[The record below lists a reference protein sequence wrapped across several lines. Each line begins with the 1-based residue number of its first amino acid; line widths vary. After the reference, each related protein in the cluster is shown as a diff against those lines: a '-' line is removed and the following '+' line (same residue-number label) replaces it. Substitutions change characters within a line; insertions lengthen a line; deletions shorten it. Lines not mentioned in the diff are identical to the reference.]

1 MRISTRSAVDP
12 FLVMTVL
19 AAARGREAQGADIVH
34 LEVGQPGA
42 PAPRRAIE
50 AAAAAMR
57 AGPLGY
63 TEALGLPA
71 LRERL
76 SRRYADRHG
85 VAVPPE
91 RIAITAGASGAF
103 VLAFLAL
110 FEAGARVALAE
121 PGYPAYRNILRAMGL
136 EPVGLPAAA
145 ADRFQ
150 PTPALLDGAGALDGL
165 IVASPANPTGAVL
178 ERAALGALVADCRRR
193 GVALISDEIYH
204 GVEFGPPCAS
214 ALEFGEDVLV
224 VNSFSKYWRLTGW
237 RVGWLVAPA
246 PVIAAVDRLAQSL
259 FICPPHVSQVAALA
273 ALDADEEL
281 EAEVAAY
288 ARNSDLLGEALTRLG
303 FSLPA
308 PADGAFYLYADASRL
323 TGDSPAF
330 CARMLAEAGVAAT
343 PGTDFDPARGH
354 RTVRFSVAGST
365 ERVAEAARRLAAWL
379 G

>member
-1 MRISTRSAVDP
+1 MRISTRSTVDP

-19 AAARGREAQGADIVH
+19 AAARAREAAGADVVH
-34 LEVGQPGA
+34 MEIGQPGE
-42 PAPRRAIE
+42 PPPRRAIE

-110 FEAGARVALAE
+110 FEVGGRVALAD
-121 PGYPAYRNILRAMGL
+121 PGYPAYRNILRALGL
-136 EPVGLPAAA
+136 APVGLPAEA

-150 PTPALLDGAGALDGL
+150 PTAALLDAAGPLDGL
-165 IVASPANPTGAVL
+165 LVASPANPTGAAL
-178 ERAALGALVADCRRR
+178 DRAALGALVGDCRRR
-193 GVALISDEIYH
+193 GLSLVSDEIYH

-214 ALEFGEDVLV
+214 ALEFGDDVVV

-237 RVGWLVAPA
+237 RVGWLAAP
-246 PVIAAVDRLAQSL
+246 PEVIAAVERLAQSL
-259 FICPPHVSQVAALA
+259 FICPSHVAQVAALA

-281 EAEVAAY
+281 APAVAAY
-288 ARNSDLLGEALTRLG
+288 RRNRDILAEALPPLG
-303 FSLPA
+303 FTLPA
-308 PADGAFYLYADASRL
+308 PPDGAFYLYADASRL
-323 TGDSPAF
+323 TGDSAAF
-330 CARMLAEAGVAAT
+330 CARMLVEAGVAAT
-343 PGTDFDPARGH
+343 PGADFDPVRGH
-354 RTVRFSVAGST
+354 TAVRFSVAGPT
-365 ERVAEAARRLAAWL
+365 ERIAEGARRLAAWL

>member
-1 MRISTRSAVDP
+1 
-12 FLVMTVL
+12 
-19 AAARGREAQGADIVH
+19 
-34 LEVGQPGA
+34 
-42 PAPRRAIE
+42 
-50 AAAAAMR
+50 MR

-76 SRRYADRHG
+76 SRRYAERHG

-121 PGYPAYRNILRAMGL
+121 PGYPAYRNILRALGL
-136 EPVGLPAAA
+136 SPVGLPAQA

-150 PTPALLDGAGALDGL
+150 PTPALLEGAGPLDGL

-178 ERAALGALVADCRRR
+178 DRAALGVLAADCRRR

-204 GVEFGPPCAS
+204 GVEFGAPCAS
-214 ALEFGEDVLV
+214 ALEVGDDAVV

-237 RVGWLVAPA
+237 RVGWLAAPA
-246 PVIAAVDRLAQSL
+246 PVIEAVERLSQNL
-259 FICPPHVSQVAALA
+259 FICPPHVSQLAALA
-273 ALDADEEL
+273 ALDADDEL

-288 ARNSDLLGEALTRLG
+288 ARNRDRLAEALTHLG

-308 PADGAFYLYADASRL
+308 PADGAFYLYADASLL
-323 TGDSPAF
+323 TDDSRAF

-343 PGTDFDPARGH
+343 PGADFDPARGH
-354 RTVRFSVAGST
+354 ATVRFSVAGP
-365 ERVAEAARRLAAWL
+365 EARVAEGARRLAAWL